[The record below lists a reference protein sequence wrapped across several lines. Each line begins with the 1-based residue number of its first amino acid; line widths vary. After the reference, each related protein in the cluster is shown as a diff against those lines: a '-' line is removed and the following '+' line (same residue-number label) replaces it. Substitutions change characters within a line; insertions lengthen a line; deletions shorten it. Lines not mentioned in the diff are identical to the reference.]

1 MTNEEMHEEFF
12 ARLSKEQAAYKE
24 NLLSQP
30 LEEILDCAREYC
42 MRDDILCLMETAE
55 LSEQQISAMLRNHVT
70 LADLCKVC
78 QDHGTSYMDHLR
90 DVVEAH
96 ANSILR
102 EEKKL
107 TSRPVYRY
115 PFEYAQEH
123 GELEEYRLSRRI
135 NMSCKNAMEEAINGH
150 YRDNSLNTK
159 AAVQQV
165 VDIYGYER
173 VLYILALTIKHK
185 DWDGRFS
192 TANKQWAQAQPVFE
206 DTSGSWDRNVDL
218 VIDQTHPGLVDLF
231 AKEAR
236 HEFLLTQP
244 LSEEDIYAEAV
255 RIMDKLSTYP
265 SPNSPNGTHF
275 MAQVSDDFLYR
286 ARGQQTSRLAR
297 YFPFQSFTLSRLKDQ
312 KGLYAMIRKDEDRSK
327 PLREVKPSIR
337 GKLQE
342 KPSERTSPKNSAK
355 SKQTER

>member
-1 MTNEEMHEEFF
+1 MTTEEMHEEFF
-12 ARLSKEQAAYKE
+12 ARLSKEQMAYKE

-30 LEEILDCAREYC
+30 VEEILDCAREYC
-42 MRDDILCLMETAE
+42 MRDDILCLMENAE
-55 LSEQQISAMLRNHVT
+55 LSEPQVSAMLRNHVT

-78 QDHGTSYMDHLR
+78 QDHGSSYMDHLR

-96 ANSILR
+96 ANSIRR

-135 NMSCKNAMEEAINGH
+135 NMSCKIAMEEAINGH

-192 TANKQWAQAQPVFE
+192 AANKQWAQAQPVFE

-218 VIDQTHPGLVDLF
+218 VIDQTHPGLVDMF

-236 HEFLLTQP
+236 HAFLLTQP
-244 LSEEDIYAEAV
+244 LSEEDIYAEAI
-255 RIMDKLSTYP
+255 RIMDKLSSCPT
-265 SPNSPNGTHF
+265 PNSPNGTHF
-275 MAQVSDDFLYR
+275 MVQVSDDFLYR
-286 ARGQQTSRLAR
+286 ARGQQTTKLAR

-312 KGLYAMIRKDEDRSK
+312 KGLYALIRKDEDRTK
-327 PLREVKPSIR
+327 PLREWKTSVR
-337 GKLQE
+337 GKLQNAP
-342 KPSERTSPKNSAK
+342 KKNSPNVSAH
-355 SKQTER
+355 SREQEL